1 MRHLVIIIC
10 AITLFNFCASRS
22 LQTEFAFANKMAKEG
37 LWKEAYFR
45 WQKLLPQKTDSA
57 ALHNNIAVALEQM
70 GKIEEAEK
78 EYKRALKLAPGSN
91 YIQKNYERFKD
102 SLKKTEE
109 PEDQKPKSRKNK
121 KRKGKNER

>member
-10 AITLFNFCASRS
+10 IVTLFNFCAPRS
-22 LQTEFAFANKMAKEG
+22 VQTEFAFANKMAKEG

-45 WQKLLPQKTDSA
+45 WQKLLPEKTDSA
-57 ALHNNIAVALEQM
+57 ALHNNMAVALEQM

-78 EYKRALKLAPGSN
+78 AYKRALKLEPGSS
-91 YIQKNYERFKD
+91 YIHKNYERFKD

-109 PEDQKPKSRKNK
+109 PEDQKPKGRKNK
-121 KRKGKNER
+121 KWKGKNER